1 MTGHVTDEM
10 TDHYSFV
17 ETDEKRRAVAGIT
30 ELISPNKALKTVP
43 KTVLPA
49 KPLDDGDG
57 DNQ

>member
-1 MTGHVTDEM
+1 MSANDEGSGM
-10 TDHYSFV
+10 AIV
-17 ETDEKRRAVAGIT
+17 ARRAVAGIT